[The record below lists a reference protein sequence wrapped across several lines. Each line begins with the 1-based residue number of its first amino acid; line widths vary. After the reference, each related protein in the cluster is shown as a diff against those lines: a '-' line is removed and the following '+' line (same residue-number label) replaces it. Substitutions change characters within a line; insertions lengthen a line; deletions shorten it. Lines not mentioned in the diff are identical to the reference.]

1 MRNCCVLKCQVR
13 LTKDKETKENKGFA
27 FVTFTDKDSAQRAV
41 EDVQDK
47 DYKVVWILKRLPTM
61 REISHVMIC

>member
-1 MRNCCVLKCQVR
+1 MWNVMRNCCVLKCQVR

-47 DYKVVWILKRLPTM
+47 DYKVV
-61 REISHVMIC
+61 

>member
-1 MRNCCVLKCQVR
+1 MLMCNCCVLKCQVR

-27 FVTFTDKDSAQRAV
+27 FVRFTDKDSAQRAV

-47 DYKVVWILKRLPTM
+47 DYKVV
-61 REISHVMIC
+61 